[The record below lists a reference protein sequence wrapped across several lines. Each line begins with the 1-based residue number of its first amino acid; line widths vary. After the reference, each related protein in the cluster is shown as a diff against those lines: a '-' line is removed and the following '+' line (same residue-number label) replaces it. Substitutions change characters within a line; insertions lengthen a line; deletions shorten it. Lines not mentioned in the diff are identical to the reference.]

1 MSFGAREIDVQCFE
15 RLWSFVFSEGVGK
28 LIIVWTYYK
37 IRTFE
42 CSTLCGLFSALCVL
56 YWSTPKSFL
65 FFYILSVFSI
75 FEKWNFHMWCVCLCV
90 RVFVC
95 VCVCVVGLFMG
106 YLMCSVSAATK
117 RPLTSLWKWAILM
130 SLRWSFGTE
139 LGSVTLPSVSAI
151 VHPWVRLFHWH
162 RLSASWHHC
171 ACFSLQCHMLCC
183 LCLETTALVRLFYYS
198 ASCVLLSVSWTDL
211 PAPTSLMCTFQK
223 TTQDKIR
230 KCFGKKCRWMD
241 RKGRNKQGR
250 NPWIYG
256 YILTYSRL

>member
-1 MSFGAREIDVQCFE
+1 MWFFCFVCLVLNYTKIFFFLHPASFQYIWKVKLSYVVCV
-15 RLWSFVFSEGVGK
+15 FV
-28 LIIVWTYYK
+28 
-37 IRTFE
+37 R
-42 CSTLCGLFSALCVL
+42 A
-56 YWSTPKSFL
+56 
-65 FFYILSVFSI
+65 
-75 FEKWNFHMWCVCLCV
+75 CVCM
-90 RVFVC
+90 C

-117 RPLTSLWKWAILM
+117 RPLTSLCKRAILM
-130 SLRWSFGTE
+130 SQRWSFGTE
-139 LGSVTLPSVSAI
+139 LGSVTLPSVSAK